1 MKTLFAGRL
10 LAPLLIGVL
19 AATFAFDAE
28 AQRRFG
34 GGKNLGRQSA
44 PVQQR
49 QATPAQQP
57 PQAAN
62 PQQQTPAATAA
73 ARPGTAAAAPRSP
86 WRGALM
92 GLAAGLGIAALA
104 SYLGFGEALTM
115 FLTVLLVGM
124 VLVMLAGFVLRRMRG
139 GTPQPAYQQAS
150 GGIAGGATSRTGS
163 YPSGNGSSAGYE
175 PPPPLPRG
183 PAGVSASTALAAARP
198 GSVMD
203 QFARGASA
211 GSSEPW
217 GIPAGFDSAS
227 FLNAAKA
234 NYVELQRAWDSGDL
248 AALSEFTSNDMFI
261 ALTHE
266 LRARAG
272 QSNTE
277 IITLDAEL
285 LGIESTADEHVASV
299 KFDGSLRVDGEI
311 EPVAEVWN
319 LAKPVRGGGWVLAG
333 IQQLA

>member
-10 LAPLLIGVL
+10 LAPLLIGVF

-57 PQAAN
+57 PQAGN
-62 PQQQTPAATAA
+62 PQQQTPAAAA
-73 ARPGTAAAAPRSP
+73 APRPGTAAAAPRSP

-104 SYLGFGEALTM
+104 SYLGFGEGLTM
-115 FLTVLLVGM
+115 VLMVVLIGM
-124 VLVMLAGFVLRRMRG
+124 VLMMLAGFVLRRMRG
-139 GTPQPAYQQAS
+139 ATPQPAYGQ
-150 GGIAGGATSRTGS
+150 AGGGMAGSTASRTASDAGA
-163 YPSGNGSSAGYE
+163 GGRSSGYE
-175 PPPPLPRG
+175 APQPLPRG
-183 PAGVSASTALAAARP
+183 PAGVSASSALAAARP

-203 QFARGASA
+203 QFARGGAA

-217 GIPAGFDSAS
+217 GIPAGFDSAG

-234 NYVELQRAWDSGDL
+234 NY
-248 AALSEFTSNDMFI
+248 
-261 ALTHE
+261 
-266 LRARAG
+266 
-272 QSNTE
+272 
-277 IITLDAEL
+277 
-285 LGIESTADEHVASV
+285 
-299 KFDGSLRVDGEI
+299 
-311 EPVAEVWN
+311 
-319 LAKPVRGGGWVLAG
+319 
-333 IQQLA
+333 

>member
-1 MKTLFAGRL
+1 
-10 LAPLLIGVL
+10 
-19 AATFAFDAE
+19 
-28 AQRRFG
+28 
-34 GGKNLGRQSA
+34 
-44 PVQQR
+44 
-49 QATPAQQP
+49 
-57 PQAAN
+57 
-62 PQQQTPAATAA
+62 
-73 ARPGTAAAAPRSP
+73 
-86 WRGALM
+86 
-92 GLAAGLGIAALA
+92 LAAGLGIAALA

-139 GTPQPAYQQAS
+139 STPQPAYQQA
-150 GGIAGGATSRTGS
+150 GGDAADRATSRSTS
-163 YPSGNGSSAGYE
+163 YSAGNGSPAGYE

-183 PAGVSASTALAAARP
+183 PEGVSASSALAAARP

-203 QFARGASA
+203 QFARGAAA

-217 GIPAGFDSAS
+217 GIPAGFDSAG

-234 NYVELQRAWDSGDL
+234 NYVKLQQAWDSGDL
-248 AALSEFTSNDMFI
+248 AELSEFTSNDMFI

-266 LRARAG
+266 LRARSG
-272 QSNTE
+272 QSKTE
-277 IITLDAEL
+277 VVTLDADL
-285 LGIESTADEHVASV
+285 LGIESTPDEHIASV

-311 EPVAEVWN
+311 ERVSEVWN